1 MAHTSRN
8 IFLGLIGAGIVGG
21 LLFVTFRPEPVP
33 VDLYTVETGRF
44 EITVD
49 VDGTTRV
56 VEVFEVSSPIA
67 GVAQRSP
74 VRVGDPVKAGETVV
88 ALVEPVSPGLL
99 DARSR
104 LQAEAAVSEA
114 EAALH
119 VAETD
124 LARAREDRVY
134 TKSNFDRTTELVER
148 GVATITRLE
157 EAQQQFAI
165 ADAALEAANAR
176 IAQAQGG
183 LRRAQAALV
192 ETSAGED
199 SGMCCVSLTSPADG
213 VVLDI
218 DEVSARPVTA
228 GARLLTVGDPRRI
241 ELVAD
246 LLTSDAV
253 GLPPQARAT
262 VERWGGAPLEARL
275 SYIEPAARM
284 KVSALGI
291 EEQRVDVV
299 FDFLTPPEQRPDLGH
314 EFAVYLRVVTY
325 EEENALLVPLSA
337 AFRVDDDGW
346 AVFRA
351 DGQRVTRVPVELG
364 ARNGRFAVALS
375 GLEPGDRIV
384 EHPRDDLSD
393 GSLIEERTT
402 F

>member
-1 MAHTSRN
+1 MAHTRRN
-8 IFLGLIGAGIVGG
+8 IVLGLIGAGIAGG

-33 VDLYTVETGRF
+33 VDLHTVETGHF

-56 VEVFEVSSPIA
+56 VEVFEVSAPIT

-74 VRVGDPVKAGETVV
+74 VRIGDPVTADETVV
-88 ALVEPVSPGLL
+88 AMVQPISPGLL
-99 DARSR
+99 DARTR

-119 VAETD
+119 VAETE
-124 LARAREDRVY
+124 LARAREDHVY
-134 TKSNFDRTTELVER
+134 ASSHFERTTELVER
-148 GVATITRLE
+148 GVSTITRLE

-183 LRRAQAALV
+183 VRRAKAALV
-192 ETSAGED
+192 ETSGGD
-199 SGMCCVSLTSPADG
+199 DRSDCCVSLLSPTDG

-218 DEVSARPVTA
+218 DEISARPVTS
-228 GARLLTVGDPRRI
+228 GARLLTVGDPGQI

-253 GLPPQARAT
+253 GLPEGARAT

-275 SYIEPAARM
+275 AYIEPAARM

-291 EEQRVDVV
+291 EEQRVDVI
-299 FDFLTPPEQRPDLGH
+299 FDIVTPADLRPDLGH

-325 EEENALLVPLSA
+325 EEPDALLVPLSA
-337 AFRVDDDGW
+337 AFRVDDGW
-346 AVFRA
+346 AVFVA
-351 DGQRVTRVPVELG
+351 NGNRVSRVPVTLG
-364 ARNGRFAVALS
+364 ARNGRHAVVES
-375 GLEPGDRIV
+375 GLTPGDRIV

-393 GSLIEERTT
+393 GALIEERQT

>member
-8 IFLGLIGAGIVGG
+8 IVLGLIGVGIAGG

-33 VDLYTVETGRF
+33 VDLHVVETGDF

-56 VEVFEVSSPIA
+56 VEVFEVSAPIA

-74 VRVGDPVKAGETVV
+74 VRVGDPVTGGETVV
-88 ALVEPVSPGLL
+88 AMVEPIAPGLL

-104 LQAEAAVSEA
+104 QQAEAAVSAA

-119 VAETD
+119 VAETE
-124 LARAREDRVY
+124 LARAREDHIY
-134 TKSNFDRTTELVER
+134 AKAHFERTQALVER

-165 ADAALEAANAR
+165 ADAALEAADAR

-183 LRRAQAALV
+183 LRRAEAALV
-192 ETSAGED
+192 ESVPGGEE
-199 SGMCCVSLTSPADG
+199 GMCCMSLYAPTDG

-218 DEVSARPVTA
+218 DEVSARPVSA
-228 GARLLTVGDPRRI
+228 GERLLTIGDPTRI

-253 GLPPQARAT
+253 SLPPDARAT
-262 VERWGGAPLEARL
+262 VERWGGPSLEARL
-275 SYIEPAARM
+275 AYVEPAARM

-299 FDFLTPPEQRPDLGH
+299 FNLVTPLQMRPDLGH

-325 EEENALLVPLSA
+325 AQADALRIPLSA
-337 AFRVDDDGW
+337 AFRTDDGW

-351 DGQRVTRVPVELG
+351 TGDRVAQVPVTLG
-364 ARNGRFAVALS
+364 ARNGRHAVVEA

-384 EHPRDDLSD
+384 EHPRDDLTD
-393 GSLIEERTT
+393 GALIEERST

>member
-1 MAHTSRN
+1 MAQTSRN
-8 IFLGLIGAGIVGG
+8 IILGLIGAGIVGG
-21 LLFVTFRPEPVP
+21 LMFVTFRPEPVP
-33 VDLYTVETGRF
+33 VDLHTVETGHF

-56 VEVFEVSSPIA
+56 VEVFEVSAPIA
-67 GVAQRSP
+67 GLSQRSP
-74 VRVGDPVKAGETVV
+74 VRVGDAVVAGETVV
-88 ALVEPVSPGLL
+88 ALVEPISPGLL
-99 DARSR
+99 DARAR
-104 LQAEAAVSEA
+104 LQAEASVSEA

-119 VAETD
+119 VAETER
-124 LARAREDRVY
+124 ARAREDHVY
-134 TKSNFDRTTELVER
+134 ATSHFERTSALVER

-192 ETSAGED
+192 ETSGD
-199 SGMCCVSLTSPADG
+199 DDMGNCCVSLMSPSDG

-228 GARLLTVGDPRRI
+228 GERLLTVGDPTRI

-246 LLTSDAV
+246 MLTSDAV
-253 GLPPQARAT
+253 GLPNRARAT

-275 SYIEPAARM
+275 AYIEPAARM

-291 EEQRVDVV
+291 EEQRVDVI
-299 FDFLTPPEQRPDLGH
+299 FDIETPANDRRDLGH

-325 EEENALLVPLSA
+325 EEADALLVPLSA
-337 AFRVDDDGW
+337 AFRVGDGW

-351 DGQRVTRVPVELG
+351 DGNRVTRVPVTLG
-364 ARNGRFAVALS
+364 ARNGRFAVAES
-375 GLEPGDRIV
+375 GLEPGMRIV
-384 EHPRDDLSD
+384 EHPRDDLTD
-393 GSLIEERTT
+393 GALIEERTT

>member
-21 LLFVTFRPEPVP
+21 LLFVTFRPEPIP
-33 VDLYTVETGRF
+33 VDLHTVEVGHF
-44 EITVD
+44 EVTVD

-56 VEVFEVSSPIA
+56 VEVFEVSAPIS
-67 GVAQRSP
+67 GLAQRSP
-74 VRVGDPVKAGETVV
+74 VRVGDPVVGGETVV
-88 ALVEPVSPGLL
+88 ALVEPISPGLL
-99 DARSR
+99 DARTR
-104 LQAEAAVSEA
+104 LQSEAAVSEA

-119 VAETD
+119 VAETE
-124 LARAREDRVY
+124 LARAREDHIFAR
-134 TKSNFDRTTELVER
+134 SHFDRTSELVER

-157 EAQQQFAI
+157 EAQQRFAV

-176 IAQAQGG
+176 IAQAQGS
-183 LRRAQAALV
+183 LRRAEAALV
-192 ETSAGED
+192 ETSGSGED
-199 SGMCCVSLTSPADG
+199 GMCCVSLLSPADG

-228 GARLLTVGDPRRI
+228 GERLLTVGDPTQI

-253 GLPPQARAT
+253 GLPPDARAV

-275 SYIEPAARM
+275 SHVEPAARM
-284 KVSALGI
+284 KVSSLGI

-299 FDFLTPPEQRPDLGH
+299 FDIITPPEQRRDLGH

-325 EEENALLVPLSA
+325 EAENAMLVPLSA
-337 AFRVDDDGW
+337 AFRIDDGW

-351 DGQRVTRVPVELG
+351 EGDRVARVPVEFG
-364 ARNGRFAVALS
+364 ARNGRFAVVKS
-375 GLEPGDRIV
+375 GLQPGDRIV
-384 EHPRDDLSD
+384 EHPRDDLTD
-393 GSLIEERTT
+393 GALFEERTT